1 MTLNDILDVFPDET
15 FLKADGFD
23 DCILG
28 VDENTMNLVYS
39 VQKCIDKL
47 VDDGL
52 SFEDA
57 IEYFEFNVKG
67 AYVGE
72 KTPIY
77 CTDEIF

>member
-1 MTLNDILDVFPDET
+1 MTLNDILDMFPDET

-47 VDDGL
+47 VDDGF